1 MGLDYPG
8 LLADLRH
15 ESDRLDEY
23 LIALTHEQWALPTPA
38 KGWSIHDQLS
48 HLAFFDDTA
57 FLALT
62 DEDQF
67 RSLATDLV
75 AGGMD
80 FPDRIAEQHRSLTPE
95 SLLDWFRA
103 ARHRLLEA
111 LADDEPKRR
120 LPWFGPDMSVA
131 SSATARLMETWA
143 HGQDVYD
150 TLGVEHPPSPGL
162 RSIAHLGV
170 NTFAFAYRLHEREV
184 PDESVRVELSSP
196 AGQEMWTWGPAGA
209 VNRISGQAE
218 DFVRVVTQRRHWT
231 DTALEVEG
239 DVTVEWLEIAQAYA
253 GAPGRGARGRNASMD
268 SPDIEADQP
277 RH

>member
-15 ESDRLDEY
+15 ESDRLAEH
-23 LIALTHEQWALPTPA
+23 LTALTHEQWALPTPA
-38 KGWSIHDQLS
+38 KGWSIHDQMS

-62 DEDQF
+62 GEDQF

-75 AGGMD
+75 ADGMD

-111 LADDEPKRR
+111 LAAQEPKRR

-170 NTFAFAYRLHEREV
+170 TTFAFAHILNGLVV
-184 PDESVRVELSSP
+184 PDESVHIALEAPDGTV
-196 AGQEMWTWGPAGA
+196 WTWGPESSA
-209 VNRISGQAE
+209 NRITGPAE
-218 DFVRVVTQRRHWT
+218 GFVLTVTQRRHWT
-231 DTALEVEG
+231 ETAL
-239 DVTVEWLEIAQAYA
+239 TVDGPVAQRWLDLAQAFA
-253 GAPGRGARGRNASMD
+253 GAPSRRAVA
-268 SPDIEADQP
+268 
-277 RH
+277 